1 MAPVGERRAS
11 MAKELILVGDDD
23 RVVVE
28 LLSLWLRSHGFV
40 AKAAAD
46 GMQVIMAAHRS
57 PPAAII
63 LDIMMPGGTGFD
75 VLKRLRANAAMSTV
89 PVLAMSATADPALP
103 GKARDL
109 GADAFLLKPVRE
121 DEVVATLRRLL
132 AQRAAAQ
139 AEADSRDS

>member
-1 MAPVGERRAS
+1 
-11 MAKELILVGDDD
+11 MAKELILVADDD

-28 LLSLWLRSHGFV
+28 LLSLWLRANGFV

-46 GMQVIMAAHRS
+46 GMQVIMGARRT

-63 LDIMMPGGTGFD
+63 LDILMPGGTGLD
-75 VLKRLRANAAMSTV
+75 VLKRLRANAATGTI
-89 PVLAMSATADPALP
+89 PVIAMSASADPQLP
-103 GKARDL
+103 DKVREL

-132 AQRAAAQ
+132 AQRA
-139 AEADSRDS
+139 EADAASRDA